1 MSQQGPILVVS
12 TARRPSFAAT
22 LDLGRLFPVVET
34 EWADAVRAVEQVQ
47 PAAVLAA
54 TSDTDAA
61 GLAELAARVAARQP
75 YLPLISVD
83 PRVPHP
89 DNVIPFFQ
97 SQTSQTPDGGSDRLV
112 ARLRAALRVRSLHA
126 TVMRRLVPA
135 TPMALSHID
144 PARDATVLLI
154 GRGGAYPTLS
164 VALGERTGVVG
175 ALSIEAAAK
184 HLNVRDIDG
193 IVLGEGFSP
202 RVVDAFLTVLT
213 EDARFRNLPV
223 VVTADDLAPAYDLPN
238 LEIVSDDSAQ
248 VVSTVLPLIR
258 QHAFEAH
265 LSRTLKAIDA
275 DGLIDARTGLLT
287 PEAFERDFASAIY
300 QTQQRGGGLSVARF
314 AFDPGTSPR
323 AVRRRADHQPP
334 DAANG
339 FRRRAGGRLGGRGRR
354 RYRSEHRPHRR
365 TAAVQRDAPYLA
377 RQARHTGGTG
387 CDGRNP
393 GVEGFR
399 EVAAGV
405 VRERRGSPR
414 RVVIVL
420 STSLIKTRFRCHC
433 RPRTPRS
440 LQAILKLACKAF
452 DFP

>member
-22 LDLGRLFPVVET
+22 LDIGRLFPVVET

-61 GLAELAARVAARQP
+61 GLAELAVRVAARQP
-75 YLPLISVD
+75 YLPLISID
-83 PRVPHP
+83 PRVAHP

-97 SQTSQTPDGGSDRLV
+97 NQIPQPQVSQTQASQTQGGSDRLV

-126 TVMRRLVPA
+126 TVMRRLEPA
-135 TPMALSHID
+135 TPMSLSHID

-164 VALGERTGVVG
+164 VALGERTGMVG

-202 RVVDAFLTVLT
+202 RVIDAFLTVLT

-223 VVTADDLAPAYDLPN
+223 VLAGGDLAPAYDLPN
-238 LEIVSDDSAQ
+238 LEVVSDAAAQ
-248 VVSTVLPLIR
+248 VVATALPLIR

-287 PEAFERDFASAIY
+287 REAFERDFASAIY

-314 AFDPGTSPR
+314 AFDPEHPR
-323 AVRRRADHQPP
+323 AQFDGARIISRLMRQMDFGAAEEDGSVVVVFAETDLKTAHTIARRLSSVMRHTSHGHRDARSEPAATVATLLPTDSAKSLRSRLQEEARRA
-334 DAANG
+334 A
-339 FRRRAGGRLGGRGRR
+339 
-354 RYRSEHRPHRR
+354 S
-365 TAAVQRDAPYLA
+365 
-377 RQARHTGGTG
+377 
-387 CDGRNP
+387 
-393 GVEGFR
+393 
-399 EVAAGV
+399 
-405 VRERRGSPR
+405 
-414 RVVIVL
+414 
-420 STSLIKTRFRCHC
+420 
-433 RPRTPRS
+433 
-440 LQAILKLACKAF
+440 
-452 DFP
+452 